1 MFQGVCSDDGLRGFG
16 GAPCT
21 GLVHTTYSELVQ
33 SSFLQPEH
41 WVMANLLNIHIAAH
55 PLTLAKVTSEKD
67 TRCEGEVSPENTV
80 IKKKIVQEKQRTNP
94 LCLNNTRCSLRGTV
108 L

>member
-33 SSFLQPEH
+33 SSFLQPKH

-55 PLTLAKVTSEKD
+55 PLTLAEVTSEKD

-80 IKKKIVQEKQRTNP
+80 IKKKKLYKKNKELTHCV
-94 LCLNNTRCSLRGTV
+94 
-108 L
+108 